1 MNTVP
6 NPADSPQQPTAPVKV
21 PLTREQL
28 YELVWAAPMLRLA
41 ETFGISSSYMA
52 RVCTELRIPRPGP
65 GYWTQLE
72 LGRAPERPA
81 LPSARPGDMTTWE
94 PGISVGNTQQV
105 ISKQKALGDTVSPA
119 SPSSK
124 VGRRPSRKLAL
135 PGLHPLVKDAKPLFL
150 KSREKKSGLLNPFK
164 RMLVDII
171 SSPELLDKALE
182 TANALFLALTKN
194 GHQVMLAPSHLR
206 LRREDITIRETQERN
221 RYYETPWAPDRPT
234 VLFIDDVCIGLTLYE
249 TLERVDTV
257 YVNGVYL
264 PIRDL
269 TEQQRRRFTGPRH
282 WTATDYVPSGRMV
295 LQAHCASS
303 FRVSWMERWKETKS
317 GELRTLIPT
326 IVSTIEAAV
335 PELKR
340 KLEIAKE
347 QAEIERLKWEE
358 ERRRMEQ
365 QRQREREEQARKTA
379 SHDLMAAISAW
390 DEARKVESYF
400 SAVLQATEDLEPIK
414 RDVVLERVRLAKQ
427 LVENSDPL
435 EMLLRWKAP
444 HERL

>member
-1 MNTVP
+1 M
-6 NPADSPQQPTAPVKV
+6 
-21 PLTREQL
+21 
-28 YELVWAAPMLRLA
+28 
-41 ETFGISSSYMA
+41 
-52 RVCTELRIPRPGP
+52 
-65 GYWTQLE
+65 
-72 LGRAPERPA
+72 
-81 LPSARPGDMTTWE
+81 
-94 PGISVGNTQQV
+94 
-105 ISKQKALGDTVSPA
+105 
-119 SPSSK
+119 
-124 VGRRPSRKLAL
+124 
-135 PGLHPLVKDAKPLFL
+135 KDAKPLFL

-182 TANALFLALTKN
+182 TANTLFLALTKN

-206 LRREDITIRETQERN
+206 LRREDITIRESQERN

-282 WTATDYVPSGRMV
+282 WTSTDYVPSGRMV

-335 PELKR
+335 PEIKS
-340 KLEIAKE
+340 KLEIA
-347 QAEIERLKWEE
+347 IE
-358 ERRRMEQ
+358 
-365 QRQREREEQARKTA
+365 
-379 SHDLMAAISAW
+379 
-390 DEARKVESYF
+390 
-400 SAVLQATEDLEPIK
+400 
-414 RDVVLERVRLAKQ
+414 LA
-427 LVENSDPL
+427 
-435 EMLLRWKAP
+435 
-444 HERL
+444 